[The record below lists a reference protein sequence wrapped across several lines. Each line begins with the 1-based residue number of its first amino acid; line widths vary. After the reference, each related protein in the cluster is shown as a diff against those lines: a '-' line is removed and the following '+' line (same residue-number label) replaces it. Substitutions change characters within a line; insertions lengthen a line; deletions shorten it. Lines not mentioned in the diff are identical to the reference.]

1 MNANAEASSSA
12 LDTLK
17 LLVAVALLVAGIVG
31 FYWFEGH
38 SNLLRVIGLLAAAVV
53 AGFVAV
59 QTEKGRAIWSFFGES
74 RTEVRKVVWPTRQD
88 AMQTTLIV
96 LLVVILMS
104 LFMWGVDAILFSIV
118 KSLTGHGG

>member
-1 MNANAEASSSA
+1 MNAKAEPSSSA
-12 LDTLK
+12 FDILK

-38 SNLLRVIGLLAAAVV
+38 SALLRVIGLLAAVV
-53 AGFVAV
+53 AAGFVAV
-59 QTEKGRAIWSFFGES
+59 QTDKGRAIWSFFGDA

-88 AMQTTLIV
+88 AIQTTLIV

-104 LFMWGVDAILFSIV
+104 LFMWAIDGILFSIV
-118 KSLTGHGG
+118 KSLTGHGA

>member
-1 MNANAEASSSA
+1 MNANAEASSTA

-17 LLVAVALLVAGIVG
+17 FLIAVILLIGGVVG

-38 SNLLRVIGLLAAAVV
+38 SNLLRVIGLLAAV
-53 AGFVAV
+53 AAAGLVAV
-59 QTEKGRAIWSFFGES
+59 QTEKGRAIWSFLIDS

-104 LFMWGVDAILFSIV
+104 LFMWGVDAILFAIV
-118 KSLTGHGG
+118 KALTGHGG

>member
-1 MNANAEASSSA
+1 MNAKAEPSSSA
-12 LDTLK
+12 FDTLK

-38 SNLLRVIGLLAAAVV
+38 SALLRVLGLLAAVV
-53 AGFVAV
+53 AAGFVAV
-59 QTEKGRAIWSFFGES
+59 QTDKGRAVWAFFGDA

-88 AMQTTLIV
+88 AIQTTLIV

-104 LFMWGVDAILFSIV
+104 LFMWAIDGILFSIV
-118 KSLTGHGG
+118 KSLTGHGA